1 MKNRVIGVLLLVV
14 LLSGSFTGCKIKLA
28 TQEGKVENLKGDKLV
43 GGYVTTESI
52 EGKVYAVKEKNDD
65 MVKYVFK
72 DVKGAGLILP
82 ELDDEESLGVFDD
95 GINNRVTGFHDKD
108 EDTRDMTL
116 SGTVYCTKEDLY
128 FLNPVYQEADGD
140 VYMMQDGMGV
150 FMSAGSCSQSIKE
163 EYTETGDGKKE
174 KQSMEIKVDFKY
186 IHGPDSVKLVYMDG
200 NNQRVK
206 AEEYKAGK
214 VPEEIIVDSDVEY
227 IVIESYSREG
237 VKREVVSRGD
247 EGLSTYYENDF
258 NLCVEMESKIE
269 WK

>member
-1 MKNRVIGVLLLVV
+1 MKNRVIGVLLLIV
-14 LLSGSFTGCKIKLA
+14 LLSGSFTGCKLA
-28 TQEGKVENLKGDKLV
+28 TEEGKVENLKGDKLV
-43 GGYVTTESI
+43 GGYVTAESI
-52 EGKVYAVKEKNDD
+52 EGKVYAVKEMNDD
-65 MVKYVFK
+65 VVKYVFK

-82 ELDDEESLGVFDD
+82 ELDDKESLGVFDD

-108 EDTRDMTL
+108 GDTRDMTL

-140 VYMMQDGMGV
+140 VYMIQDGMGI

-174 KQSMEIKVDFKY
+174 KQSMEIKVTYEY
-186 IHGPDSVKLVYMDG
+186 ILGPDSIKLVYIGAD
-200 NNQRVK
+200 NCEVK
-206 AEEYKAGK
+206 VEEYKPGE
-214 VPEEIIVDSDVEY
+214 VPEKIVADSNVEY

-247 EGLSTYYENDF
+247 EGVSTYCENDY
-258 NLCVEMESKIE
+258 NLCVEMSSDIE
-269 WK
+269 WE